1 MEFSAEQKRVITS
14 RGRNLLV
21 SAAAGSGKTTV
32 LVERVL
38 ALVDEGVNIDEIL
51 IVTFTRAASADMKR
65 KLRERM
71 SALAD
76 AGSRR
81 MREQLERMELAQ
93 ISTLHSFC
101 ARAIRACFQLVNVDP
116 AFGVLEDA
124 ENQLLEQQA
133 LDEALEDAYVQNSE
147 EIQALAA
154 GRGPEEIKQL
164 ALTLYNFLCA
174 RPDVEKWLSHALS
187 LLDTDGEIWT
197 DALLQRARSALYEAE
212 ALLDCAVKICNE
224 ELGPAHY
231 LPALESD
238 LDFIHAL
245 QGESYEGIQQRY
257 LTYIAARAT
266 GGRHKG
272 DKDKLESVKELRKR
286 AKRLFEEEVKK
297 LTALPREASLADMR
311 EDAPALKAL
320 FSLTQDMMR
329 RQMELK
335 REKGAL
341 SFNDLERLTLEV
353 LKDDAAREK
362 LRARFRYVFVDE
374 YQDTSDMQ
382 EAIVS
387 AIAREDGRFMVG
399 DVKQS
404 IYRFRNAEPAL
415 FMDAYARYAQ
425 GGPNELIVL
434 DKNFRSRPA
443 VLQFANLVFSRVM
456 NGGVSEILYDE
467 NASLKPGGTFEGED
481 PPVEF
486 LLVDA
491 RDEGETEG
499 EGAEEL
505 PDEDDGWDRESA
517 RELKTAEREAELIA
531 RRIQALLQ
539 ESENKSDKDKLRYKD
554 ICVITRVR
562 RNVLSQMAGILAAHG
577 IPAYAD
583 ESESCFDALEVM
595 VTVNALRLLVTRRDE
610 LALLSVLRSPMFG
623 LSSTELARIRVQSPD
638 ASWWQ
643 AVQNAKEDNPKVARF
658 CELAGQWE
666 TLSGALSLCRLI
678 RRILSDT
685 GLYLFVSALPG
696 GRRRAGNLDL
706 LCQMAQQYEAT
717 QGGSLNGF
725 LEYLDGM
732 KESESAAGAQ
742 EQGEGDDVV
751 RLITAHKSKGL
762 EYRVVF
768 AAMLGR
774 AYGRG
779 GKDSGLWPDKELGA
793 GFEHIDTALG
803 SVRGTLATKAMGA
816 LNRQRD
822 VAEELRVLYVTMT
835 RAMERLIL
843 VGSADNLETARA
855 KYQAAQE
862 KPDLYNSALD
872 ICAAAAYACPGC
884 EALGG
889 TPRADRPFVALQ
901 IVPAGA
907 IQAPAQDSQQQSA
920 HPVEEL
926 LLREDWSDD
935 AEELLCWRY
944 QSDVQPDAPLKLS
957 VTGLEKDFT
966 GPAQMPRLIEKPA
979 YLSQEDSLV
988 YTERGTALHRA
999 LRALDYAPFAEL
1011 TSLDEALGEAKRQ
1024 LDRFCQGQLLSA
1036 QELALIDPVHVAR
1049 FALGEVGRRVLKS
1062 QNVQREWRFSMLMDT
1077 RRVIPG
1083 SPEGNRILV
1092 QGAIDLCFVED
1103 GQWVLCDYKT
1113 SFSSDDEALLARYST
1128 QLSVYREALE
1138 SLTGLKVKEVLLCL
1152 PAQNRCLRV
1161 ETHHFERVGQ

>member
-76 AGSRR
+76 AGSWR
-81 MREQLERMELAQ
+81 MKEQLERMELAQ

-101 ARAIRACFQLVNVDP
+101 AKAIRACFQLVNVDP

-124 ENQLLEQQA
+124 ENQQLEQQA
-133 LDEALEDAYVQNSE
+133 LSEALEEAYLQNSSDM
-147 EIQALAA
+147 QALAA

-164 ALTLYNFLCA
+164 ALSLYEFLCA
-174 RPDVEKWLSHALS
+174 RPDVDAWLGHALS
-187 LLDTDGEIWT
+187 LLDTDGTIWT
-197 DALLQRARSALYEAE
+197 DALLQRAQAALGEAE
-212 ALLDCAVKICNE
+212 ALLNCAVKICNA

-231 LPALESD
+231 LETLEGD
-238 LDFIHAL
+238 LDFIHSL
-245 QGESYEGIQQRY
+245 QGQSYEGIQASY
-257 LTYIAARAT
+257 LLYVPARAP
-266 GGRHKG
+266 GGRHKC
-272 DKDKLESVKELRKR
+272 DKEKLESVKELRKR

-297 LTALPREASLADMR
+297 LTSLSREASLDDMR
-311 EDAPALKAL
+311 KDAPALQAL

-353 LKDDAAREK
+353 LKDDDAREK

-415 FMDAYARYAQ
+415 FMDAYMKYAL

-443 VLQFANLVFSRVM
+443 VLEFANLVFSRVM
-456 NGGVSEILYDE
+456 NGGVSEILYDD
-467 NASLKPGGTFEGED
+467 NASLKPGGSFEGED
-481 PPVEF
+481 PPVE
-486 LLVDA
+486 LMLVDA
-491 RDEGETEG
+491 GDGGEA
-499 EGAEEL
+499 EGADDAPE
-505 PDEDDGWDRESA
+505 DDDGWDRESA

-531 RRIQALLQ
+531 RRIQELMQQSEGEDPKNRLQ
-539 ESENKSDKDKLRYKD
+539 YKD

-595 VTVNALRLLVTRRDE
+595 VTVNALRLLVSRREE
-610 LALLSVLRSPMFG
+610 LALLSVLRSPMFDV
-623 LSSTELARIRVQSPD
+623 SSSELAYIRVKSPD
-638 ASWWQ
+638 VPWWQ
-643 AVQNAKEDNPKVARF
+643 AVQNAKEDNPKIARF
-658 CELAGQWE
+658 CELAAQWE
-666 TLSGALSLCRLI
+666 ALNGALSLCRLI

-706 LCQMAQQYEAT
+706 LCQMAQDYEAR
-717 QGGSLNGF
+717 QGGSLSGF

-732 KESESAAGAQ
+732 KESQSSAGAQ
-742 EQGEGDDVV
+742 EVGEGDDVV
-751 RLITAHKSKGL
+751 KLITAHKSKGL
-762 EYRVVF
+762 EYKVVF

-779 GKDSGLWPDKELGA
+779 GKDSGLWLDKQLGA

-803 SVRGTLATKAMGA
+803 SVRGTLATKAMSA

-872 ICAAAAYACPGC
+872 ICAAAAYSCPGC

-889 TPRADRPFVALQ
+889 TPLAGRPFIDLK
-901 IVPAGA
+901 IVPAGD
-907 IQAPAQDSQQQSA
+907 IDAPAEETEARSA

-926 LLREDWSDD
+926 LSREDWSGEE
-935 AEELLCWRY
+935 EELLLWRY
-944 QSDVQPDAPLKLS
+944 QSKVKPDAPLKLS

-966 GPAQMPRLIEKPA
+966 GPAQMPRLIEQPA
-979 YLSQEDSLV
+979 FLSGEDSLV

-999 LRALDYAPFAEL
+999 LRALDYAPFAGLSEG
-1011 TSLDEALGEAKRQ
+1011 EALSEAKRQ
-1024 LDRFCQGQLLSA
+1024 LEQFCAGQLLSA
-1036 QELALIDPVHVAR
+1036 KELTLIDPKHIAR
-1049 FALGEVGRRVLKS
+1049 FALGEVGQRVLKS
-1062 QNVQREWRFSMLMDT
+1062 PKVQREWRFSMLMDT
-1077 RRVIPG
+1077 RRVIPDC
-1083 SPEGNRILV
+1083 PEGNRILV
-1092 QGAIDLCFVED
+1092 QGAIDLCFLED

-1113 SFSSDDEALLARYST
+1113 NFSSDDEALIARYQT

-1161 ETHHFERVGQ
+1161 ETHHFERAGQ